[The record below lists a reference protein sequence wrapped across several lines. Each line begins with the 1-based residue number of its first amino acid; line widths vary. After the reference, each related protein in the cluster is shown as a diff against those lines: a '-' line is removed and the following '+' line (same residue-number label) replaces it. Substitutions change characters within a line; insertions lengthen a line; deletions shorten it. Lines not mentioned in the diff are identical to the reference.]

1 MASTNAP
8 VDELEQRAE
17 KQRERLSQDVA
28 RLRQDVRRELDVRTR
43 VEDGIHEK
51 PGTFYGT
58 AAGAA
63 LFVGYIIARILK
75 A

>member
-1 MASTNAP
+1 MASPNAP

-17 KQRERLSQDVA
+17 RERERVSRDMA
-28 RLRQDVRRELDVRTR
+28 RLRQDMRREMDVRGR
-43 VEDGIHEK
+43 VEDGIHQK
-51 PGTFYGT
+51 PGTFYGG

-63 LFVGYIIARILK
+63 LFVGYIFARILK